1 MGPMQT
7 PHKPLFRFAHISDL
21 HFSKL
26 QWSPSQFFSKRWLGN
41 LNVCCVRKAMYDPE
55 GLTTLFPLFH
65 EHKVDTVLITGDLS
79 STSHPDEFAL
89 AKQFI
94 EGLREEKFQIF
105 TLPGNH
111 DHYTKAAYRDK
122 VFYDFFPSRY
132 EEKAKFTLK
141 NEGITTTSLGNHW
154 WLCALDTALATSLIS
169 SQGFFSSELEARL
182 ESTLK
187 KIPEGDRVILLNHF
201 PFFSNESSR
210 KELLRKEALR
220 ALLERFSPIVKLFLH
235 GHTHR
240 HCIAD
245 LRNSS
250 LPIILDSG
258 STSSK
263 KEGSWNLVEISSQGC
278 SVEAFKNSTEEG
290 CSSWK
295 SFSKS
300 FFHW

>member
-1 MGPMQT
+1 MGSMQT
-7 PHKPLFRFAHISDL
+7 PTKPLFRFAHISDL

-26 QWSPSQFFSKRWLGN
+26 QWGPSQFFSKRWLGN
-41 LNVCCVRKAMYDPE
+41 LNVCLVRKTVHDPE

-65 EHKVDTVLITGDLS
+65 ERRVDAVLITGDLS

-94 EGLREEKFQIF
+94 EGLREEKFQVF

-111 DHYTKAAYRDK
+111 DHYTKAAYRNK

-132 EEKAKFTLK
+132 EEGAEFTLK
-141 NEGITTTSLGNHW
+141 DEGITTTYLGKHW

-169 SQGFFSSELEARL
+169 SQGFFSNELEAKL

-187 KIPEGDRVILLNHF
+187 KIPTGDSVMLLNHF

-210 KELLRKEALR
+210 KALLRKEALR
-220 ALLERFSPIVKLFLH
+220 ALLERFPQVKLFLH

-245 LRNSS
+245 LRASS
-250 LPIILDSG
+250 LPIVLDSG
-258 STSSK
+258 STSHK
-263 KEGSWNLVEISSQGC
+263 KGGSWNLIEISSQGC

-290 CSSWK
+290 YSSWK
-295 SFSKS
+295 PFSKS
-300 FFHW
+300 LFHW